1 MALQIRYPHGKTRG
15 FDWLLNRGLR
25 PRSVWSYA
33 AGSAGKW
40 PIPLNVTEDGDSVTV
55 SATIPGVKPDD
66 ISVTIE
72 DGVLT
77 IEASASEKTES
88 DDGRFLLREWRTGE
102 FRRSLKLPEGVDVDK
117 AESSYTDGV
126 LRISL
131 PKLEAKKP
139 KQLEVKAG

>member
-1 MALQIRYPHGKTRG
+1 MALQIWYPQVKTRG
-15 FDWLLNRGLR
+15 FNRLFNRGLR
-25 PRSVWSYA
+25 PRPIWGYG
-33 AGSAGKW
+33 AGGAGKW
-40 PIPLNVTEDGDSVTV
+40 PIPLNVTEDGDLVAV

-66 ISVTIE
+66 LSVTIE

-77 IEASASEKTES
+77 IEASASEETAPDK
-88 DDGRFLLREWRTGE
+88 GRFLLRERRSGE

-126 LRISL
+126 LRVSL

-139 KQLEVKAG
+139 KQLKVNVE

>member
-1 MALQIRYPHGKTRG
+1 MALQIWYPQVKSRG
-15 FDWLLNRGLR
+15 FDRLFNRGLR

-33 AGSAGKW
+33 AAGAGKW

-66 ISVTIE
+66 LSVTIE

-77 IEASASEKTES
+77 IEASASEEKKS
-88 DDGRFLLREWRTGE
+88 DSGRFLLRERRTGE

-139 KQLEVKAG
+139 KQLDVKLG